1 MVASQSSGALQNI
14 KFQAPNYK
22 QISNIKVPGVP
33 PEADQ
38 VSGKKNKI
46 LKPPAV
52 RHLSQQS
59 HSTLTSLSEP

>member
-1 MVASQSSGALQNI
+1 VASQSSGALQNI
-14 KFQAPNYK
+14 KFQAPNLWV
-22 QISNIKVPGVP
+22 SGVP